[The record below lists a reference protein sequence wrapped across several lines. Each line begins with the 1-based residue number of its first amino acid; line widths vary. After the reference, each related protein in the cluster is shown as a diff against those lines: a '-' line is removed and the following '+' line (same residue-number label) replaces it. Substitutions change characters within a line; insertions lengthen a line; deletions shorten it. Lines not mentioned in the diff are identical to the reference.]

1 MGSYTINNGALSQMF
16 RSPSGPAAQEL
27 QRRTLRVENRAKV
40 LCPVDTG
47 RLRSSIVR
55 GQIRTTATGLAQSV
69 GSPVVYAAAIHEGSG
84 PPSWSGGRG
93 PRPRP
98 FLRDAL
104 VAANP
109 TRIETR

>member
-1 MGSYTINNGALSQMF
+1 MGSFKINNGGVSLMF
-16 RSPSGPAAQEL
+16 RSPSGPGAQEL
-27 QRRTLRVENRAKV
+27 LRRTLRVENRAKV

-47 RLRSSIVR
+47 RLRSSIIR
-55 GQIRTTATGLAQSV
+55 GTVRTTATGLAQGV

-104 VAANP
+104 QAANP

>member
-1 MGSYTINNGALSQMF
+1 MGSFRVNNGGISFMF
-16 RSPSGPAAQEL
+16 RSPSGPGAIEL
-27 QRRTLRVENRAKV
+27 QRRTLRVENRSKV

-47 RLRSSIVR
+47 RLRSSIIR
-55 GQIRTTATGLAQSV
+55 GAVKTTATGLVQAV
-69 GSPVVYAAAIHEGSG
+69 ASPVVYAAAVHEGQG
-84 PPSWSGGRG
+84 PPSWGAGI
-93 PRPRP
+93 RPRP